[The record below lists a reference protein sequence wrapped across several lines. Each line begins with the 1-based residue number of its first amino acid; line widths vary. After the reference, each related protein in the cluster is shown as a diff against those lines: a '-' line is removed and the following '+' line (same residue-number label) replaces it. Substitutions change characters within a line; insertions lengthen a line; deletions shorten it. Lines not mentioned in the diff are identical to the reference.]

1 MSLTVLKPFPHP
13 IRRFSAGDVIS
24 EPDLAGCVISL
35 ADLKKGKFLVDSDT
49 KTAEKA
55 IEKVEKSEVVADF
68 TPPVPETATA
78 LEQDRA
84 VLAREIDKPH
94 KR

>member
-13 IRRFSAGDVIS
+13 IRRFNVGDTIS
-24 EPDLAGCVISL
+24 ELDLVGGVIPL
-35 ADLKKGKFLVDSDT
+35 ADLKKRKFVVDSDT
-49 KTAEKA
+49 KTAERA
-55 IEKVEKSEVVADF
+55 IEKAEPAIVDSA
-68 TPPVPETATA
+68 PLALPETATA

-84 VLAREIDKPH
+84 VMAREVDKPA